1 MMKRDAMAIEP
12 SQAQA
17 IFDQLR
23 EIDRRSTRVEVQTET
38 LLRGLAEISGK
49 LDARSRP
56 CPDFSQHIKEHA
68 AEATEI
74 SKNRRTVV
82 NTVLGGVI
90 LSSLLLIAGGLLYAI
105 KAGWLVR

>member
-1 MMKRDAMAIEP
+1 MTKRANMAIEP

-38 LLRGLAEISGK
+38 LIRALAEISGK
-49 LDARSRP
+49 LDARTRP
-56 CPDFSQHIKEHA
+56 CPDFEQHIREHS
-68 AEATEI
+68 AEASDI
-74 SKNRRTVV
+74 AKNRRTVV

-90 LSSLLLIAGGLLYAI
+90 LSSILLIAGGLLYAV
-105 KAGWLVR
+105 KAGWLVK